1 MNGKKYTQTDK
12 LTFGKYKGKT
22 IREVLQIDADYI
34 KWCQDNV
41 KGFSMDEEPG
51 SDATVKASFYSEG
64 VEILDVNPWAHRC
77 FCNAK
82 RMAEDVGLVIE
93 AQPDNSTISRQLQL
107 IFV

>member
-1 MNGKKYTQTDK
+1 MTKKYTLNDT

-51 SDATVKASFYSEG
+51 SDTTVKASFYSEG

-82 RMAEDVGLVIE
+82 RMAEDVIFVIE
-93 AQPDNSTISRQLQL
+93 SQSRSNCVSKQLQL
-107 IFV
+107 ELV